1 MRYYF
6 LEKVYKQL
14 YPKKKYQVN
23 LSVDLTSLFTQAK
36 TISAISDEGLKILSQ
51 STKESS
57 STVAQAWRGK
67 EEPSVANDESST
79 VDEVPELSTDDD
91 GTSSEVGNDPLSAHV
106 ILSNGFDLAE
116 AFKDKSN
123 LQSKDQTKEERRA
136 GGPDSLSHVLLL
148 NDDQHGRSFIKHMR
162 LANVELF
169 LASLKQKYM
178 KADLK
183 INKTIFLQL
192 DIKLELQNLAVDA
205 DAHDSA
211 IINSLLNCVNKLPD
225 YELDM
230 TIGEQEL
237 ITNYVDPILSPIFHQ
252 PTNGRLFRWA
262 DVQTWHKLGG
272 SSQNNGTA
280 NRCTAP
286 DHPSMSKHILL
297 DEKKQTQLYLK
308 RETDD
313 TKTLRPDA
321 GMYMVKQRHTHFAIG
336 FCEVKADDESNL
348 GKIHENLAHLSEFCR
363 SSLDLNHVKALIAV
377 QVVGKTISFYLFAL
391 ESNGLYCF

>member
-123 LQSKDQTKEERRA
+123 LQSK
-136 GGPDSLSHVLLL
+136 
-148 NDDQHGRSFIKHMR
+148 
-162 LANVELF
+162 
-169 LASLKQKYM
+169 
-178 KADLK
+178 
-183 INKTIFLQL
+183 
-192 DIKLELQNLAVDA
+192 NLAVDA

-297 DEKKQTQLYLK
+297 DE
-308 RETDD
+308 
-313 TKTLRPDA
+313 
-321 GMYMVKQRHTHFAIG
+321 VIVIG
-336 FCEVKADDESNL
+336 
-348 GKIHENLAHLSEFCR
+348 
-363 SSLDLNHVKALIAV
+363 
-377 QVVGKTISFYLFAL
+377 
-391 ESNGLYCF
+391 